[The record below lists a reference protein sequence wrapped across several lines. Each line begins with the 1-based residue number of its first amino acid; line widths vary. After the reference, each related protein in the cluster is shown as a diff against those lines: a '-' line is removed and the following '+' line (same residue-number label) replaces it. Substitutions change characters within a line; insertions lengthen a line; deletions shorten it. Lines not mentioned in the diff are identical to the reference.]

1 MKNEIKHEFIASS
14 KVIRYKLDAK
24 VADVLATL
32 TYKQDYWKK
41 EGKLIHRKGEDY
53 FFISH
58 QDITAETCLSASVIA
73 KCIKELKIK
82 GFVLTIRQGLNK
94 PNLYCVNKKFI
105 ETFVDNETPNFK
117 KWQEETREG
126 KYSRKPKESRIIK
139 KDVSGVLNIDEQE
152 VEKIG
157 TTKNKNTKNK
167 KTKNKNLTNQASL
180 VSEIHLG
187 PMLELEKEI
196 ELEKVISDLRSDD
209 DSDINE
215 RVKFLFKFLCSLVPS
230 FKGFSMSNDDR
241 ELLLTILQSEIH
253 DYKLASKIISNTT
266 DIVIRR
272 KESRFG
278 NLFVGIDKMIANH
291 ENLCL

>member
-1 MKNEIKHEFIASS
+1 MKNEIKYEFIASP
-14 KVIRYKLDAK
+14 KVIRYKLGATA
-24 VADVLATL
+24 ADVLATL
-32 TYKQDYWKK
+32 VSKHQYWKNEGRLIDSKGRKGFHISVDNIREETCFGKDVIQKRIKLLEK
-41 EGKLIHRKGEDY
+41 EGLIERR
-53 FFISH
+53 
-58 QDITAETCLSASVIA
+58 
-73 KCIKELKIK
+73 
-82 GFVLTIRQGLNK
+82 RQGLTK
-94 PNLYCVNKKFI
+94 PNIYYIDKNKIDKYI
-105 ETFVDNETPNFK
+105 EDHK
-117 KWQEETREG
+117 EEYKRWRLSIRAIKVVVSPKDTLKDENTT
-126 KYSRKPKESRIIK
+126 SRKGNSSLLEY
-139 KDVSGVLNIDEQE
+139 DET
-152 VEKIG
+152 VI
-157 TTKNKNTKNK
+157 TKNKNTKNK

-278 NLFVGIDKMIANH
+278 NLFVGINKMIANH

>member
-24 VADVLATL
+24 AADVLATL
-32 TYKQDYWKK
+32 RYKHQYWKNEGRLIDSKGRKGFYISVNNIKEETCFGKDVIQKRIKLLKK
-41 EGKLIHRKGEDY
+41 EGLIDFR
-53 FFISH
+53 
-58 QDITAETCLSASVIA
+58 
-73 KCIKELKIK
+73 
-82 GFVLTIRQGLNK
+82 RQGLTKSNIYYIDENK
-94 PNLYCVNKKFI
+94 IDKYI
-105 ETFVDNETPNFK
+105 EDHKEEYKRWRSSIRETKGVVSPKDTLKDEN
-117 KWQEETREG
+117 TT
-126 KYSRKPKESRIIK
+126 SRKGNSSLLEY
-139 KDVSGVLNIDEQE
+139 DET
-152 VEKIG
+152 V

-167 KTKNKNLTNQASL
+167 SIKNTFTNQASL

-278 NLFVGIDKMIANH
+278 NLFVGINKMIANH